1 MPRNKQEEICPFKH
15 MHTHTHT
22 HTTHWKKFNLI
33 IIRRGDFQ
41 VQFSF
46 LQQANLI
53 APHHSKEIKEG
64 SILKYQVPPLW
75 LTYI

>member
-1 MPRNKQEEICPFKH
+1 MTHAQETNKRKFALSNIYA
-15 MHTHTHT
+15 HTHT

-33 IIRRGDFQ
+33 IIRQGDFQ

-53 APHHSKEIKEG
+53 APITQKK
-64 SILKYQVPPLW
+64 
-75 LTYI
+75 

>member
-33 IIRRGDFQ
+33 IIRQGDFQ

-53 APHHSKEIKEG
+53 APITQKK
-64 SILKYQVPPLW
+64 
-75 LTYI
+75 